1 MTDSEPLDLLRHGRD
16 GSARE
21 TPECLDDAALAALA
35 EGALD
40 AAARVA
46 VLPHLASC
54 PRCRG
59 VVASVARALGDPA
72 VATELAAIGRRR
84 RRYWIALPAAAAVL
98 LLALGVPRWLEQ
110 RPVHRAPPGASQSL
124 PRPLSPIGTV
134 AAAGTFRWTSIA
146 GADRYRVIL
155 FDAAGRVV
163 YETQLTDTVAT
174 LPDSV
179 TLAAGPPYLWKVEAR
194 AGWDRWSGSELVRFS
209 IAAPA
214 RR

>member
-1 MTDSEPLDLLRHGRD
+1 M
-16 GSARE
+16 
-21 TPECLDDAALAALA
+21 
-35 EGALD
+35 
-40 AAARVA
+40 
-46 VLPHLASC
+46 
-54 PRCRG
+54 
-59 VVASVARALGDPA
+59 
-72 VATELAAIGRRR
+72 
-84 RRYWIALPAAAAVL
+84 
-98 LLALGVPRWLEQ
+98 
-110 RPVHRAPPGASQSL
+110 
-124 PRPLSPIGTV
+124 

-163 YETQLTDTVAT
+163 YETQLTDTAAT